1 MTMPGRKVVPLDL
14 ETMRACAEHMLAE
27 DAEVLSPDVL
37 EMLTLQ
43 LLGHLMLAVP
53 EVETAVWAM
62 PEDSVARACALFCA
76 GE

>member
-1 MTMPGRKVVPLDL
+1 
-14 ETMRACAEHMLAE
+14 MLAE